1 MFYSQKAFGVVGA
14 RPFGSYGR
22 ETRKKTAK
30 SYAALRHEISLGPMK
45 KIMPPSGRK
54 AASISRVDPAFHLSP
69 IVASVQDRMR
79 RCGLRR

>member
-45 KIMPPSGRK
+45 KN
-54 AASISRVDPAFHLSP
+54 AAFWSEGGINIA
-69 IVASVQDRMR
+69 
-79 RCGLRR
+79 G